1 MTPLLTLSHLPS
13 PPGSAGRAAARGC
26 RCRGRWGGA
35 GFGRFRAPRSMQE
48 PGEGAEAKVRLR
60 LPRPQYCPAAPEAD
74 NPGAG
79 GLRRGAEAL
88 AQGARHPPLP
98 FTWTRSAA
106 AAELGSRARP
116 RLPGG
121 GGGARA
127 LPEGGGP
134 GARRMCCLTLRRPLG
149 SRSSGTYSTSSLS
162 GA

>member
-35 GFGRFRAPRSMQE
+35 GFGHFRAPRSTQE
-48 PGEGAEAKVRLR
+48 PGEGTEAKVRLR
-60 LPRPQYCPAAPEAD
+60 LPRPHYCPAAPEAD

-88 AQGARHPPLP
+88 AQGARPPAPVYLD
-98 FTWTRSAA
+98 AV
-106 AAELGSRARP
+106 
-116 RLPGG
+116 GG
-121 GGGARA
+121 GGGTGLESVATAPRRRRRRRSCA
-127 LPEGGGP
+127 SRGRR
-134 GARRMCCLTLRRPLG
+134 ARRAQDVLSHAAPAARLTLLWDLQHF
-149 SRSSGTYSTSSLS
+149 LS